1 MGTSKVLA
9 VVAISHQRAPMAIL
23 EQVNLDTEGCARLAN
38 TLMQCQGV
46 TEAVVL
52 STCNRTEMYLAG
64 SQPDVRAALGAL
76 VDQTGGTLE
85 VLDEH
90 VRHAT
95 GENVA
100 LHLFRIAAG
109 LESRVSG
116 EREILGQVRSAIT
129 GAREAGTVGSH
140 LECLFRSAIAVGRQA
155 QQTDGS
161 APSLLPQIGLDAAR
175 RASTKADGLTVVMG
189 AGMMAAAT
197 VAELGAR
204 GMDFVV
210 CARRHERAALLVSR
224 PEQVV
229 SFEDLPLVLDR
240 AEVVVCAT
248 AARTPLLSVA
258 DVELAMARRGGRPLV
273 IVDLSL
279 PRNVDPAAG
288 AVPGIRL
295 LDLEDLVS
303 GSSVVEL
310 RRRTEIIDDE
320 FRRYKSWLTG
330 QVAGHMIAVLHAGI
344 HALCQETLV
353 ASLADSD
360 VGPEAIAAASRGM
373 AGKLLHTPT
382 LAIKALMAKGD
393 ETGARAVLTSY
404 GIVAGSPTC
413 DVDEQPSGSDI
424 NEDRIVGTSSRN
436 VRLVARSGRRR
447 DEIGRVRILQGAS
460 TPIAS

>member
-9 VVAISHQRAPMAIL
+9 AVAISHQRAPMAIL
-23 EQVNLDTEGCARLAN
+23 EQVNLDAEGCARLAN
-38 TLMQCQGV
+38 TLRHCQGV
-46 TEAVVL
+46 NEAVVL

-64 SQPDVRAALGAL
+64 SQPDVRAALRAL
-76 VDQTGGTLE
+76 VDQTHGTLE

-100 LHLFRIAAG
+100 LHLFRVAAG

-116 EREILGQVRSAIT
+116 EREILGQVRSAISV
-129 GAREAGTVGSH
+129 AREAGTVGSH
-140 LECLFRSAIAVGRQA
+140 LECLFRSAIAVGRRA

-175 RASTKADGLTVVMG
+175 RASIEADGLTVVMG

-197 VAELGAR
+197 VAELVAR
-204 GMDFVV
+204 DMDFVV
-210 CARRHERAALLVSR
+210 CARRPERAALLVSR
-224 PEQVV
+224 PDQLV
-229 SFEDLPLVLDR
+229 SFDELPSVLDR

-258 DVELAMARRGGRPLV
+258 DVELAMDRRDGRPLV

-288 AVPGIRL
+288 LVPGLRL

-320 FRRYKSWLTG
+320 FRRYKSWLAG
-330 QVAGHMIAVLHAGI
+330 QIAGHMIAVLHAGI
-344 HALCQETLV
+344 HAVCHETLE
-353 ASLADSD
+353 ASLADSE
-360 VGPEAIAAASRGM
+360 VSPEAIVAASRAL

-382 LAIKALMAKGD
+382 LAIKASMAEGD
-393 ETGARAVLTSY
+393 ETSARALLASY
-404 GIVAGSPTC
+404 GIVTGSPTC
-413 DVDEQPSGSDI
+413 EVDEPGCESSI
-424 NEDRIVGTSSRN
+424 NEDRFVGSTSRAIK
-436 VRLVARSGRRR
+436 LVARSGHRR
-447 DEIGRVRILQGAS
+447 DEISVAS
-460 TPIAS
+460 